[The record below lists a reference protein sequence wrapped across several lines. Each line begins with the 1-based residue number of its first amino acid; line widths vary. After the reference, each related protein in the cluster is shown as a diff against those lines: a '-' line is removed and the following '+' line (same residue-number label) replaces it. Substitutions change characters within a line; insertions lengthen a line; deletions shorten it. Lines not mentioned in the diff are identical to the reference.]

1 MSPRQILLSVAVL
14 GFIGAIILGLS
25 PRNVNDGSG
34 DSNHCGSIFKP
45 EKSAGEISDSIA
57 GTDINGECESKL
69 SSSKPYMFGA
79 FGLAGIAFIVAF
91 VASNETKETV

>member
-1 MSPRQILLSVAVL
+1 ML
-14 GFIGAIILGLS
+14 GFVGAIILGLS
-25 PRNVNDGSG
+25 PRNVSDESGGS
-34 DSNHCGSIFKP
+34 NNCGSIFKP
-45 EKSAGEISDSIA
+45 EKSAGEISDTIV

-69 SSSKPYMFGA
+69 SGTKPYMFGA